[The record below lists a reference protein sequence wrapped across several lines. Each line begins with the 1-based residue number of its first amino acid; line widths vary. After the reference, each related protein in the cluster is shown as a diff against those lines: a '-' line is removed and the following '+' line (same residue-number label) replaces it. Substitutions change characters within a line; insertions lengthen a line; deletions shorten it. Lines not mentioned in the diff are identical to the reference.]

1 MYRSQRC
8 ILFYTCENYTLWC
21 HNKTL
26 SLITVLA
33 GGTGSIKLIRG
44 LASQTRDLTII
55 SNVGDNI
62 WLYGLYICPDIDTV
76 IYGLADILDEQ
87 QGWGIKTDSFGFLEQ
102 VCMLGE
108 QTWFKLGDRDLATHV
123 IRTNMLKAGKNLS
136 EITEWMRVRYGIS
149 SKIIPATN
157 SPIET
162 KILTDK
168 GEMNIQ
174 QFWVKHRGEP
184 KVRRVFYKGSRKA
197 RINPE
202 IIRTIKESE
211 MIVVA
216 PANPITSIAPILSIK
231 VLKKNLI
238 EERKKIVAISP
249 LIGDKAVSGPA
260 VKYMK
265 AMKLQISPIGI
276 AEYYSDFVGKFI
288 ISPTDYNISSRIQ
301 NLGLKVY
308 LTNILMKNRNDEIRL
323 ASYLM
328 GHLRSA

>member
-1 MYRSQRC
+1 M
-8 ILFYTCENYTLWC
+8 
-21 HNKTL
+21 
-26 SLITVLA
+26 ITVLA

-102 VCMLGE
+102 VRMLGE

-231 VLKKNLI
+231 VLKQNLI